1 MNNIFNIYVL
11 EFLKSFDNTKIISK
25 HWESVKNQKKLKKIL
40 KNSMIKKD
48 PAKPKRG
55 KSGFLF
61 FCDEMRPVIKLTN
74 HEITVKEVVSQL
86 GVLWQQLKIDGN
98 TAPYEDQ
105 SIKDRER
112 YRTEMEEYRK
122 RIKTIPVKTPANSVK
137 VKKTPCEKKVTA
149 FDNYLKSKKNKVKE
163 KHPDIEEGELI
174 QVLKNKW
181 KKLAL
186 NKRAKY
192 IKSV

>member
-11 EFLKSFDNTKIISK
+11 DFLKSFDNTGMISK
-25 HWESVKNQKKLKKIL
+25 QWESVKNQKKLKKIL
-40 KNSMIKKD
+40 KNSVIKKD

-61 FCDEMRPVIKLTN
+61 FCDEMRPVIKETN
-74 HEITVKEVVSQL
+74 PDITVKEVVSQL
-86 GVLWQQLKIDGN
+86 GLLWQKLKFDGN
-98 TAPYEDQ
+98 TAPYEDL

-122 RIKTIPVKTPANSVK
+122 KIKAIPVKTPANSVK

-149 FDNYLKSKKNKVKE
+149 FDNYMKSKKNKIKE
-163 KHPDIEEGELI
+163 KNPDIEEGELI
-174 QVLKNKW
+174 QVLKTKW
-181 KKLAL
+181 KKLPL